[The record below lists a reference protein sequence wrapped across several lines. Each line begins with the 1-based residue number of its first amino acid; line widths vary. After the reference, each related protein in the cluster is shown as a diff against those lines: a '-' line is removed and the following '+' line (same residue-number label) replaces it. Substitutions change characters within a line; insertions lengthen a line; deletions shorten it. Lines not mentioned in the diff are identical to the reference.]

1 MIINDLCKYSKEEL
15 YEKLTTT
22 YQNQKLGT
30 LGNII
35 ARSIAIAVLVL
46 AVQSSDGMIYKVFG
60 GI

>member
-35 ARSIAIAVLVL
+35 F
-46 AVQSSDGMIYKVFG
+46 SSPKFRWNDI
-60 GI
+60 